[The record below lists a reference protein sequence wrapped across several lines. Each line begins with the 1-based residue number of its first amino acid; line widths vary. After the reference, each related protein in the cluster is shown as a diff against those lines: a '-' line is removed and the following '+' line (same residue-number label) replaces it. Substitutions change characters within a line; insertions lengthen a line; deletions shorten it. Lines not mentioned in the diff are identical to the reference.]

1 MEWETVI
8 GLEIHAQLA
17 TRSKIFSGSATAY
30 GAAPNV
36 QANLVDLG
44 YPGVLPVLNRE
55 AVRMAVK
62 FGLAI
67 GAEVARRSIFARK
80 NYFYPDLPKGYQISQ
95 YEQPVVQDGTI
106 EILLEDGARKV
117 IGVTRAHLEEDAGKS
132 LHEGL
137 GRASGIDL
145 NRAGTPLLEIVS
157 EPDMRSAREAIA
169 YMKKVHTLVRYL
181 EICDGNMQEGSFRCD
196 ANVSVRPRGARE
208 FGTRC
213 EIKNLNSFRF
223 VERAI
228 NHEVERQV
236 ELIEGG
242 GKVVQETRLYDP
254 DRDETRPMRS
264 KEEANDYRYFPDP
277 DLLPLVLD
285 DAFID
290 DVRSGLPELPDAK
303 AARFAREHGLSEYDA
318 GVLTASRELAAY
330 YEAVAADCGEPKLA
344 ANWVM
349 GDLSGFLN
357 RDGLEIAATPVPAAA
372 LAGMLKRIADGTI
385 SGKLA
390 KEVFEAMW
398 SEKKSADAIIDAKGL
413 RQITD
418 AGAIEQAI
426 AAGDGRQPRPARG
439 LPCGQ
444 GQAVRLLRRP
454 GDEGDGRQGESGA
467 AQRTA
472 EEDAFGFMTAPGDLL
487 HRFLFERLPVRG
499 HLVRLDASW
508 RAAIEHQAYPEA
520 VTSALGEAMAASA
533 LMAGALKFEGRL
545 SLQFEGPGPVRLILA
560 QCTHRNAIRGV
571 ARHDELPEGV
581 TGRAG
586 SSATASSR

>member
-1 MEWETVI
+1 MASAWETVI

-30 GAAPNV
+30 GAPPNA

-44 YPGVLPVLNRE
+44 YPGTLPVLNRE

-67 GAEVARRSIFARK
+67 GAAIAPRSVFARK

-95 YEQPVVQDGTI
+95 YELPVVARGRV
-106 EILLEDGARKV
+106 EILLEDGSRKTV
-117 IGVTRAHLEEDAGKS
+117 GVTRAHLEEDAGKS

-137 GRASGIDL
+137 GRMSGIDL

-169 YMKKVHTLVRYL
+169 YMKKIHTLVRYL
-181 EICDGNMQEGSFRCD
+181 GICDGNMQEGSFRCD
-196 ANVSVRPRGARE
+196 ANVSVRRAGATE

-228 NHEVERQV
+228 NHEAGRQV

-277 DLLPLVLD
+277 DLLPLEI
-285 DAFID
+285 DAAFVA
-290 DVRSGLPELPDAK
+290 DVRAGLPELPDAK
-303 AARFAREHGLSEYDA
+303 AARFSREHGLSEYDA
-318 GVLTASRELAAY
+318 GVLTASREMAAY
-330 YEAVAADCGEPKLA
+330 YEAVAAGAGEPKLA

-349 GDLSGFLN
+349 GELSAFLN
-357 RDGLEIAATPVPAAA
+357 RDGLEVDDSPVGAAA
-372 LAGMLKRIADGTI
+372 LAGMLKRIVDGTI

-398 SEKKSADAIIDAKGL
+398 NERKDADAIIEAKGL

-418 AGAIEQAI
+418 TGAIEESIRAVM
-426 AAGDGRQPRPARG
+426 AANP
-439 LPCGQ
+439 GQ
-444 GQAVRLLRRP
+444 LADYRAGKDKL
-454 GDEGDGRQGESGA
+454 
-467 AQRTA
+467 
-472 EEDAFGFMTAPGDLL
+472 FGFFVGQVM
-487 HRFLFERLPVRG
+487 
-499 HLVRLDASW
+499 
-508 RAAIEHQAYPEA
+508 
-520 VTSALGEAMAASA
+520 
-533 LMAGALKFEGRL
+533 K
-545 SLQFEGPGPVRLILA
+545 
-560 QCTHRNAIRGV
+560 
-571 ARHDELPEGV
+571 
-581 TGRAG
+581 
-586 SSATASSR
+586 ATAGKANPAQVNELLKKLLAGP